1 MKNLRRMR
9 MMVWLLLGM
18 LLAAG
23 VTSGTVLAQ
32 NPAETQ
38 APGQEKAALEKP
50 RPVGIERGLIALG
63 AGLAIGLGCA
73 AAGYAVGHVGA
84 AAVGALAEKPELTGR
99 VIVFVGLAE
108 GISIMGLIVAVLL
121 WLKM

>member
-1 MKNLRRMR
+1 M
-9 MMVWLLLGM
+9 
-18 LLAAG
+18 
-23 VTSGTVLAQ
+23 
-32 NPAETQ
+32 
-38 APGQEKAALEKP
+38 EKP

-99 VIVFVGLAE
+99 VIIFVGLAE